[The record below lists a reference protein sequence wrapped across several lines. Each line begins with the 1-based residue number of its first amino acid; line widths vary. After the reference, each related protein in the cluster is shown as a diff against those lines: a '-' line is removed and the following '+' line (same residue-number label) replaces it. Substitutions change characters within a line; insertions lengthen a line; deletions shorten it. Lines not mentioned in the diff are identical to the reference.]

1 MELQENTGAEGT
13 QSLEQRFEMITGK
26 SFNTFYAKYYKKLVW
41 KIQQHNIN
49 SIDAEGLAN
58 DAFMHSMEKIHQY
71 NPEYHYS
78 TWLFTIGRNFANQFK
93 KDNKKYVLVDTTV
106 DSSSDD
112 STAFNTYQYY
122 LNSKIDNSTAEVD
135 SQKMLALKY
144 DETLKQISYLDDK
157 YKVII
162 ELADIQEKSYN
173 EIIDILG
180 NDLHVDPKQ
189 RLQTVKNRLHHGRT
203 KIEKNLKT
211 KLNYITN
218 NY

>member
-1 MELQENTGAEGT
+1 MELTETTGVETT

-41 KIQQHNIN
+41 KIQKHNIN
-49 SIDAEGLAN
+49 SIDAEGIAN
-58 DAFMHSMEKIHQY
+58 DAFMHSLDKIHQY

-78 TWLFTIGRNFANQFK
+78 TWLFTIARNMANQYK
-93 KDNKKYVLVDTTV
+93 KDNKMYVLVDTNSDSDD
-106 DSSSDD
+106 DSS
-112 STAFNTYQYY
+112 FNTYQYY
-122 LNSKIDNSTAEVD
+122 LNSKIDNTTVEID
-135 SQKMLALKY
+135 TQKMLALKY
-144 DETLKQISYLDDK
+144 DETLKQISNLDEK
-157 YKVII
+157 YKVVI

-180 NDLHVDPKQ
+180 SDLHVNPRQ

-203 KIEKNLKT
+203 RIESNLKN
-211 KLNYITN
+211 KLNYITD